1 MGPPGRHLFPAHRF
15 MLSAA
20 GTPDGLSDDL
30 AVKYEPA
37 DLEALQ
43 RWGYIARGKGNAWR
57 LTEAGAEAL
66 AS

>member
-1 MGPPGRHLFPAHRF
+1 